1 VSLLFSLNA
10 TENDLDHEVNPFEA
24 LQTQREGE
32 FLGQLIEPLQDLPE
46 EYAQYATNDLGDR
59 LHQTVRE
66 FVWRCICMCSAQ
78 IALCARSGDRRYSA
92 VPRVQ
97 STTCAHACSLYTVFT
112 HLASS
117 RQVEIYLSDK
127 DVSDLD
133 GLDTVLTEFLSL
145 PELRADMESFRD
157 EIMHYYLSEEGG
169 DQLGEEQGGDQDH
182 EAAEMEE
189 KGSGAQ

>member
-66 FVWRCICMCSAQ
+66 FVWRCICVCSV
-78 IALCARSGDRRYSA
+78 G
-92 VPRVQ
+92 
-97 STTCAHACSLYTVFT
+97 
-112 HLASS
+112 ASS
-117 RQVEIYLSDK
+117 FVCTLWRPAL
-127 DVSDLD
+127 
-133 GLDTVLTEFLSL
+133 
-145 PELRADMESFRD
+145 
-157 EIMHYYLSEEGG
+157 
-169 DQLGEEQGGDQDH
+169 
-182 EAAEMEE
+182 
-189 KGSGAQ
+189 